1 MNKLN
6 KIIIASLAT
15 TTLALG
21 LSACG
26 SSEKTASESNSTPTT
41 QVAKTATTTNNA
53 TLINN
58 VSYSIGYGIGNSIDQ
73 DIQQHHIQLS
83 NDQLKAGFEAGL
95 SDQKPKFTD
104 EQMQE
109 IMTQYAQLM
118 QQKQEAAQNAQAST
132 STSK

>member
-6 KIIIASLAT
+6 KIIIASLSKSALT
-15 TTLALG
+15 LG

-26 SSEKTASESNSTPTT
+26 NSEKTATETKQTT
-41 QVAKTATTTNNA
+41 AQSTTTSTTIDNT

-83 NDQLKAGFEAGL
+83 NDQLKAGFEASL
-95 SDQKPKFTD
+95 SNQKPKFTD
-104 EQMQE
+104 EQMQQ

-118 QQKQEAAQNAQAST
+118 QQKQQESQSVQAPAT
-132 STSK
+132 PAK